1 MKKGISEKKLE
12 KLLVD
17 FTESL
22 TGEAGGATKLS
33 SEDFD
38 CLLEETEARSSLFE
52 TVWAIE
58 SAIQPEQPAEESS
71 TQTKQPSEEFSNNL
85 LQAVQ
90 ERFQEQNS
98 ARKIQSIIG
107 MAITDDGFRK
117 SFFQDVVATCRNF
130 GFDLTPQEVAALI
143 DLKEDDVEKFANSLD
158 ERITKFFPTS
168 LS

>member
-1 MKKGISEKKLE
+1 MKKKISEKKLE
-12 KLLVD
+12 KLLAD

-22 TGEAGGATKLS
+22 TGEASGATELN

-38 CLLEETEARSSLFE
+38 CLLEETEGSSSLFE

-58 SAIQPEQPAEESS
+58 SAIQPSEESS
-71 TQTKQPSEEFSNNL
+71 IQTKQPSEEFSNNL
-85 LQAVQ
+85 LQAAQ
-90 ERFQEQNS
+90 KRFQEQNS
-98 ARKIQSIIG
+98 ARKIQNIIG
-107 MAITDDGFRK
+107 MAITDAGFRK

-130 GFDLTPQEVAALI
+130 GFSLTPQEAAALI